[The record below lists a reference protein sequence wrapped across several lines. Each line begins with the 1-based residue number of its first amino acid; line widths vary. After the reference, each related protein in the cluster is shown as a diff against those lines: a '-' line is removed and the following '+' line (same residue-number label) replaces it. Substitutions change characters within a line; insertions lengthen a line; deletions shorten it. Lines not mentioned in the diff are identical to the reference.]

1 MIDIGRFCDNDGA
14 HHLPN
19 MCATIIR
26 SGCNEPLGR
35 DRFVST
41 SPPDEIPI
49 MQRLYNRI
57 WLLAAAAM
65 LFFLVV
71 YVGWG
76 LMDILSVPAR

>member
-1 MIDIGRFCDNDGA
+1 
-14 HHLPN
+14 
-19 MCATIIR
+19 
-26 SGCNEPLGR
+26 
-35 DRFVST
+35 
-41 SPPDEIPI
+41 

-76 LMDILSVPAR
+76 AMDILSVPAR

>member
-1 MIDIGRFCDNDGA
+1 MY
-14 HHLPN
+14 
-19 MCATIIR
+19 ATIPR
-26 SGCNEPLGR
+26 KGQGEPTER
-35 DRFVST
+35 DRLMSA
-41 SPPDEIPI
+41 SPPEEIPM